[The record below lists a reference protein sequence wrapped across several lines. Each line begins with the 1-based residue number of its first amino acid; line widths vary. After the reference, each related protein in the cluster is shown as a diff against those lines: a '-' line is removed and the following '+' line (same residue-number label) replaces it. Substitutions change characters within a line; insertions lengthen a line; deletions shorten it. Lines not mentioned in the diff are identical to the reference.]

1 MRKSYLSESELEVLI
16 EKVEENELISA
27 PSSLMEK
34 VLEEIEETN
43 EEKPN
48 TPEYMERKEHAS
60 RSEPQSPMPKQEK
73 QYRKKKMEFYWYC
86 TQVAAM
92 VCMVVGMSM
101 GGIKPISQAVECIS
115 SYGSVFEQEKFQ
127 VRQKESWEQEDVFS
141 KLEKSKT
148 VGKIRKKIN
157 QK

>member
-27 PSSLMEK
+27 PSSLLEK

-48 TPEYMERKEHAS
+48 TPEYMERKEH
-60 RSEPQSPMPKQEK
+60 E
-73 QYRKKKMEFYWYC
+73 
-86 TQVAAM
+86 
-92 VCMVVGMSM
+92 
-101 GGIKPISQAVECIS
+101 
-115 SYGSVFEQEKFQ
+115 
-127 VRQKESWEQEDVFS
+127 KESWEQEDVFS